1 MNPANIATSLA
12 ALGLVI
18 GLVLLGQRLARYLR
32 LPQRLASPAT
42 ASTRL
47 ELTQILTLDP
57 SHKLLLVRCD
67 NRHVLI
73 LTGGSQDLN
82 LGWLE
87 PPA

>member
-1 MNPANIATSLA
+1 MNAANIATSLA

-18 GLVLLGQRLARYLR
+18 GLVLLGQRLAKYFR
-32 LPQRLASPAT
+32 LTPRLSSPTTAT
-42 ASTRL
+42 TRL
-47 ELTQILTLDP
+47 EIAQTLTLDP
-57 SHKLLLVRCD
+57 RRKLLLVRCD

-73 LTGGSQDLN
+73 LTGGSQDIS